1 MRDTGV
7 GISEENQKKLFKMFG
22 FLEETQKLNKNGI
35 GLGLVI
41 SKNIVE
47 SFGGKIWVESEMGVG
62 SIFQYFFELE
72 SMEIDDGELE
82 M

>member
-1 MRDTGV
+1 M

-62 SIFQYFFELE
+62 SVFQYFFELE
-72 SMEIDDGELE
+72 SIEIDDEEFE

>member
-62 SIFQYFFELE
+62 SVFQYFFELE